1 MMKDKIEKQISFYK
15 LIQINN
21 ITIKKI
27 GIKS

>member
-1 MMKDKIEKQISFYK
+1 MKDKIEKQISFYK